1 MSREI
6 LERAYLPPWNKGQ
19 KSPSFEGDFFLKKML
34 FPIDLFFGA
43 CYIVS
48 VMRELDKKIQK
59 LEKEIMFGKW
69 LAFDP
74 IKDHRLKVRKFNI
87 EKTKLIKEYNE
98 QSSN

>member
-1 MSREI
+1 
-6 LERAYLPPWNKGQ
+6 
-19 KSPSFEGDFFLKKML
+19 ML

-74 IKDHRLKVRKFNI
+74 IKDHPLKVRKFNI

>member
-1 MSREI
+1 
-6 LERAYLPPWNKGQ
+6 
-19 KSPSFEGDFFLKKML
+19 ML

-48 VMRELDKKIQK
+48 VMRELDKKIEK
-59 LEKEIMFGKW
+59 LEKEIIFGKW
-69 LAFDP
+69 LALDP
-74 IKDHRLKVRKFNI
+74 VKDHRLKVRKFEI

>member
-1 MSREI
+1 
-6 LERAYLPPWNKGQ
+6 
-19 KSPSFEGDFFLKKML
+19 ML

-87 EKTKLIKEYNE
+87 EKIKLIKEYNE